1 MDGHYIVEACHHV
14 KLPEFIQTR
23 QPDWDELSDLTA
35 KAGRRASSLDASD
48 IRRLAAL
55 YRTAATDLAIARR
68 RYSGGPLV
76 GQLEALVG
84 RARAVVYGGRN
95 RRNALSNFITNTYW
109 QLIWERRRPLALATL
124 LLFAPALLGVVWALG
139 EPEVLAGVLPA
150 EFLWVT
156 EAESTDQGY
165 STAGLVGFSTFV
177 LVNNIRVTL
186 TAFVL
191 GVTWGLGTGWILA
204 QNGLIIGAVV
214 GLALEAGNWRILLAA
229 IVAHGLLEFSCIL
242 VGGAAGLSM
251 GRAVLRPGS
260 LTRRQ
265 ALAVEARATVQL
277 ALGTAL
283 WLVLAGFVE
292 GFASRTGL
300 GWVPATA
307 TGTVIGGAF
316 WVLVGLRGR
325 QVVGSEPVEPLGAHV
340 ARD

>member
-1 MDGHYIVEACHHV
+1 M
-14 KLPEFIQTR
+14 KLPEFIQAR
-23 QPDWDELSDLTA
+23 QSEWDELSGLADR
-35 KAGRRASSLDASD
+35 AGQRSTSLDPD
-48 IRRLAAL
+48 EIRRLAAL
-55 YRTAATDLAIARR
+55 YRGAVTDLAIARR
-68 RYSGGPLV
+68 RYAGGPLV
-76 GQLEALVG
+76 GRLEALVV
-84 RARAVVYGGRN
+84 RARAVVYA
-95 RRNALSNFITNTYW
+95 RRSRRTALSMFILDTYW
-109 QLIWERRRPLALATL
+109 RLIWERRRPLALASL
-124 LLFAPALLGVVWALG
+124 LLFLPAMLGVAWAVSQPG
-139 EPEVLAGVLPA
+139 VLAGVLPP

-214 GLALEAGNWRILLAA
+214 GLALEAGNWRVLLAA

-251 GRAVLRPGS
+251 GRSLLRPGR

-277 ALGTAL
+277 ALGTAV
-283 WLVLAGFVE
+283 WLVVAGFVE

-300 GWVPATA
+300 GWIPA
-307 TGTVIGGAF
+307 GVIGIVLGGGF
-316 WVLVGLRGR
+316 WALVWLRGR
-325 QVVGSEPVEPLGAHV
+325 AGGAV
-340 ARD
+340 RIG